1 MVGRMY
7 VNAPVSSNM
16 ITTTVTVIRITPLS
30 AAAAP
35 RKAYVPGVIHGAS
48 GGQAANILLVLCSW
62 YMALTM
68 IPTFNQRSAQ
78 YKFGKCVSHAPYVQ
92 SLHQ

>member
-7 VNAPVSSNM
+7 VRAPVNSNM
-16 ITTTVTVIRITPLS
+16 MTTTVTVMRMTPLS

-48 GGQAANILLVLCSW
+48 GGHAAKIPLVL
-62 YMALTM
+62 
-68 IPTFNQRSAQ
+68 
-78 YKFGKCVSHAPYVQ
+78 
-92 SLHQ
+92 